1 MRRANVTRIDTD
13 LCCALQVG
21 PLRALTVHQLR
32 PAGCAG
38 QASLF
43 LCINQVSTRSL
54 THREPFDFRSVPT
67 TTTDIDTRTCVYVTG
82 FDSPTC
88 RKLVRSTLTFNVKRF
103 LLCNEFDKGHFLSTH
118 FPTIVRYQA
127 SCIV

>member
-21 PLRALTVHQLR
+21 PLRVLTVHQLR

-67 TTTDIDTRTCVYVTG
+67 TTTDIDTRTCVYVRG

-88 RKLVRSTLTFNVKRF
+88 RKLVRFPRSIDAYFQRSAVFTLQRVRQRTFS
-103 LLCNEFDKGHFLSTH
+103 FDT
-118 FPTIVRYQA
+118 FPNDRTIPG
-127 SCIV
+127 